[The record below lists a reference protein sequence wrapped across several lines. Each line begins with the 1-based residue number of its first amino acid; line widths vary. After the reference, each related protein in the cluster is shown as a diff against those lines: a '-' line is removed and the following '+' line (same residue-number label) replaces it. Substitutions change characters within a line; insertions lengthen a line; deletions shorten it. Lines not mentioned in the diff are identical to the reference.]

1 MDTAHFK
8 KMLLAK
14 ERELLDA
21 IARQNAADAVTL
33 DQVEASGPTIERE
46 NWSCFARRCT
56 EGVTP
61 ILRLPDTVAGAVRR
75 LVLH

>member
-33 DQVEASGPTIERE
+33 DQVEASGAGTIERE
-46 NWSCFARRCT
+46 KL
-56 EGVTP
+56 EL
-61 ILRLPDTVAGAVRR
+61 LREALYRGR
-75 LVLH
+75 